1 MWRPLRNHD
10 YLFSVSD
17 YLVIFVYTDF
27 NYFQLQVKAADS
39 DQAEN
44 GQIVYS
50 IKNATDDLPV
60 SLDPETGE
68 IILTDVPVNKKK

>member
-1 MWRPLRNHD
+1 M
-10 YLFSVSD
+10 
-17 YLVIFVYTDF
+17 IFVYTDF